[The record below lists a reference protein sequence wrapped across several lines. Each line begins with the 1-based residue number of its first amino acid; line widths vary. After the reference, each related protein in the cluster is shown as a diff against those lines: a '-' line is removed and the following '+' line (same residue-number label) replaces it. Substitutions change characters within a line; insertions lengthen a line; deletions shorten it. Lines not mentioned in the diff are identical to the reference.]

1 MDSTY
6 QLLHL
11 WLVYPINRISP
22 SISERSE
29 RINRR
34 RSRRQ
39 GHGTWPRSELRERRW
54 GSIAVPILYR
64 RRNRRQ
70 GHGTWPRSEL
80 CERRGRH
87 RRPYFFINYFSINW
101 FHQTGYYTS
110 FWAGFLSNNSKLPN
124 HQNGE
129 IIYPKEGSTSPK
141 WNRPTAVENFY
152 PQNGDFLFSV
162 ENSGSHNIYLPD
174 LQTKAV
180 LSPKTRTGQK
190 QK

>member
-11 WLVYPINRISP
+11 WLVSPINRISP

-39 GHGTWPRSELRERRW
+39 GHGTWPRSEL
-54 GSIAVPILYR
+54 
-64 RRNRRQ
+64 
-70 GHGTWPRSEL
+70 

-87 RRPYFFINYFSINW
+87 RRPYFFIIFIIYFSIYW
-101 FHQTGYYTS
+101 FHQNGYETS
-110 FWAGFLSNNSKLPN
+110 FWTGFLSENSKLPN
-124 HQNGE
+124 HQNGD
-129 IIYPKEGSTSPK
+129 IFYPKEGSASPK
-141 WNRPTAVENFY
+141 WNRLTAVENFY

-174 LQTKAV
+174 LQTEAV
-180 LSPKTRTGQK
+180 LNPKTRTGQK

>member
-1 MDSTY
+1 MSVFLTSLKLPIDSTY

-34 RSRRQ
+34 RS
-39 GHGTWPRSELRERRW
+39 
-54 GSIAVPILYR
+54 
-64 RRNRRQ
+64 RRQ

>member
-6 QLLHL
+6 QLLPL
-11 WLVYPINRISP
+11 WLVSPINRISP

-39 GHGTWPRSELRERRW
+39 GHGTWPRSELRERR
-54 GSIAVPILYR
+54 
-64 RRNRRQ
+64 
-70 GHGTWPRSEL
+70 
-80 CERRGRH
+80 GRH
-87 RRPYFFINYFSINW
+87 RRPYFFIIFIIYFSIYW
-101 FHQTGYYTS
+101 FHQNGYETS
-110 FWAGFLSNNSKLPN
+110 FWTGFLSENSKLPN
-124 HQNGE
+124 HQNGD
-129 IIYPKEGSTSPK
+129 IFYPKEGSASPK
-141 WNRPTAVENFY
+141 WNRLTAVENFY

-174 LQTKAV
+174 LQTEAV
-180 LSPKTRTGQK
+180 LNPKTRTGQK

>member
-1 MDSTY
+1 MSVFPISVKLPMDSTC
-6 QLLHL
+6 QLLRL
-11 WLVYPINRISP
+11 WPVSAIKRISL

-39 GHGTWPRSELRERRW
+39 GHGTWPRSELRERR
-54 GSIAVPILYR
+54 
-64 RRNRRQ
+64 
-70 GHGTWPRSEL
+70 
-80 CERRGRH
+80 GRH
-87 RRPYFFINYFSINW
+87 CRPYFFTIYFSINW
-101 FHQTGYYTS
+101 DHQNGYGTS
-110 FWAGFLSNNSKLPN
+110 FWAGFLSKNSKLPN

-129 IIYPKEGSTSPK
+129 IFYPKEGGASPK
-141 WNRPTAVENFY
+141 WNRLTGVENFY

-162 ENSGSHNIYLPD
+162 ENSESHNIYLPD
-174 LQTKAV
+174 LQTKAI

>member
-11 WLVYPINRISP
+11 WLVSLIKRISP
-22 SISERSE
+22 SSANAVSVSIDGVAGGKVTARDRAASSASE
-29 RINRR
+29 
-34 RSRRQ
+34 
-39 GHGTWPRSELRERRW
+39 G
-54 GSIAVPILYR
+54 
-64 RRNRRQ
+64 
-70 GHGTWPRSEL
+70 
-80 CERRGRH
+80 GRH

-141 WNRPTAVENFY
+141 WNRLTAVENFY